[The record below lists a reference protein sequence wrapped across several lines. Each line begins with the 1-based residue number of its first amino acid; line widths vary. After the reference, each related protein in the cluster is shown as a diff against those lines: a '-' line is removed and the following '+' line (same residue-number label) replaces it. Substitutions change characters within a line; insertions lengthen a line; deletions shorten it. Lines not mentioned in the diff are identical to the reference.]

1 MKPVMRKMSSQL
13 IVSAVASTLAM
24 AAFALT
30 APAAEHGAR
39 SGASMVPVMAELPAP
54 PALPS
59 LLR

>member
-1 MKPVMRKMSSQL
+1 MSSQL